1 MKYLNYFLTI
11 LSKGVNNLYAQVYTL
26 IIHYTDIVYTSI
38 LLLKI
43 TKRIY
48 RVKNKSFFRKV
59 YNLEK
64 SEKMRKL

>member
-1 MKYLNYFLTI
+1 MKYLNNFLTI
-11 LSKGVNNLYAQVYTL
+11 LSKGVNNLSAQVYTL

-38 LLLKI
+38 LLLQI